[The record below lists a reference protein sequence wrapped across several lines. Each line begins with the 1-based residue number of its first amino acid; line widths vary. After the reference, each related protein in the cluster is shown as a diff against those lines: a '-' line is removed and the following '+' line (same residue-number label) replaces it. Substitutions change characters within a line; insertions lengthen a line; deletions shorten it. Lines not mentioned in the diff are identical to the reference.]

1 MEEIGELIGK
11 GFGIWK
17 RNLNLCIPYIFSSLA
32 SILIIMAF
40 AMAMLVVAL
49 PLMERDWASFL
60 SLERLGEAGAADE
73 IYARMVASLMDLD
86 WQSYMPIFIL
96 ILGMILL
103 LSLAGSY
110 FNAGAIG
117 MARQALEEGRSA
129 TSSLWS
135 AGRRH
140 FWNMFLLTL
149 LIGLIVM
156 AGMIFLLPGIEQIV
170 VNPPDSQQSAEGL
183 GLVLAGGAIFI
194 IYALLLSIIFSP
206 APYALVLEGLGP
218 VAAVKAGIEF
228 FLNNK
233 FDVLILW
240 LVVAALSLVL
250 QMIGSSFSAG
260 DAVTYQPLS
269 VIVTLADL
277 LVLVPLA
284 NLWWTR
290 LYMIRMRMLKE
301 EEVKDPW

>member
-11 GFGIWK
+11 GFAVWQ

-32 SILIIMAF
+32 AMLIFMAF
-40 AMAMLVVAL
+40 AMAMLVFAF
-49 PLMERDWASFL
+49 PQMERYWKLFL
-60 SLERLGEAGAADE
+60 SLEGLGEVGAADE
-73 IYARMVASLMDLD
+73 IYAQMVASLMDLD

-117 MARQALEEGRSA
+117 MARQPLEEGRSA
-129 TSSLWS
+129 ISSLWS

-140 FWNMFLLTL
+140 FWNMFLLNL

-156 AGMIFLLPGIEQIV
+156 AGVIFLLPGIEQIV
-170 VNPPDSQQSAEGL
+170 VNPPDYQQYTEGM
-183 GLVLAGGAIFI
+183 GLILAGGAIFI

-228 FLNNK
+228 
-233 FDVLILW
+233 
-240 LVVAALSLVL
+240 
-250 QMIGSSFSAG
+250 SSTTSSM
-260 DAVTYQPLS
+260 Y
-269 VIVTLADL
+269 
-277 LVLVPLA
+277 
-284 NLWWTR
+284 
-290 LYMIRMRMLKE
+290 
-301 EEVKDPW
+301 